1 MFFLYLFTNI
11 LEEKNVYRSEKV
23 LFNYLNI
30 TLFILYYLFLRINV

>member
-1 MFFLYLFTNI
+1 MFFLCLFTNI